1 MIRKCLEIDR
11 AHVLLLS
18 NLYIDLV
25 CTCIRRHR
33 SNRETW

>member
-1 MIRKCLEIDR
+1 MIRKCSEIDQV
-11 AHVLLLS
+11 HELLLL

-33 SNRETW
+33 SNRET